1 MSDLPII
8 MTQAGAQPTPP
19 KILLSKLIANVA
31 AEVPGYTANL
41 PPGLIT
47 DLASTA
53 TGAVALIDQA
63 MVDTINSVS
72 PYGVN
77 VPLLEQLGNIYGVA
91 KGVGYNTSVYV
102 TFMGNPG
109 FVVPKWFTISDGNHQ
124 YQVQNNIV
132 IPSGGQTDPVYCLAL
147 DSGSWAVPSG
157 SVTQIIT
164 SVPASITLSCTN
176 LAAGLPGAEEQPEW
190 SYRGQV
196 MQSGMS
202 TAQGVPAFLKA
213 MLRKVPG
220 VKENLISYRQI
231 SVGRW
236 AVIVGGGDT
245 FDVAAAIY
253 QSIPDISVL
262 TVDVAAEGET
272 QPDSVTVTIQD
283 YPDNY
288 SIPYIIPASQMVN
301 VILTW
306 NTTTYN
312 IVNPDTVASM
322 AVPKII
328 EYINNLAVGEPV
340 NIYQLQTV
348 FLMVMSSMTNPTQV
362 SLINIEIGINGEI
375 VTPAPETDLVFG
387 DKYGYFTTDAA
398 HITVQRYGS

>member
-1 MSDLPII
+1 M
-8 MTQAGAQPTPP
+8 
-19 KILLSKLIANVA
+19 
-31 AEVPGYTANL
+31 
-41 PPGLIT
+41 
-47 DLASTA
+47 
-53 TGAVALIDQA
+53 
-63 MVDTINSVS
+63 
-72 PYGVN
+72 
-77 VPLLEQLGNIYGVA
+77 
-91 KGVGYNTSVYV
+91 
-102 TFMGNPG
+102 
-109 FVVPKWFTISDGNHQ
+109 VPKWFTVSDGNHQ

-147 DSGSWAVPSG
+147 DSGSWAVPAG

-164 SVPASITLSCTN
+164 SVPASISLSCTN
-176 LAAGLPGAEEQPEW
+176 ISAGLPGAAEQPEW

-288 SIPYIIPASQMVN
+288 SIPYIIPSSQMVN

-340 NIYQLQTV
+340 NIYQLQTI
-348 FLMVMSSMTNPTQV
+348 FLIVMSSMTNPTQV
-362 SLINIEIGINGEI
+362 SLIDVEIGINGEI
-375 VTPAPETDLVFG
+375 VEPAPETDLVFG